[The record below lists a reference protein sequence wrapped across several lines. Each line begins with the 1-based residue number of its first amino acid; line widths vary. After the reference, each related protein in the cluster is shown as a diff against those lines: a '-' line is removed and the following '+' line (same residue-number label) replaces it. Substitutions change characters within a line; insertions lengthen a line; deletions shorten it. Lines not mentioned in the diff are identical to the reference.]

1 MMLRIETPCAA
12 SSGAGTQWKDDGDLS
27 SAPIS
32 SAGDRHDQS
41 VLLKGVR
48 EAMNSVSVL
57 MIRTVDPKAADPKSH
72 KQD

>member
-1 MMLRIETPCAA
+1 MLKIETPYAA

-41 VLLKGVR
+41 VLLKGMG
-48 EAMNSVSVL
+48 EAMDSVFVL
-57 MIRTVDPKAADPKSH
+57 KIKDG
-72 KQD
+72 